1 MTTILWLHIAGGIL
15 ALTAGA
21 LAAVARKGGRLHVRA
36 GTCFFASML
45 LLGITASILEP
56 YRTPPG
62 SPLAGIF
69 VCYFVATGWVAA
81 RRRDGRTGRF
91 ELAACLVALGF
102 AAATLWSGLAGSAS
116 TPAGRGPV
124 FILAALCLLAG
135 LLDLHAYLR
144 RTLTPSQRISRHVWR
159 TCIAFFIATGSF
171 FLGQQQVLP
180 AAVRGSLLLFMLAF
194 APFALMI
201 FWLVRMR
208 LTKRAGPFALRIA
221 PDAAPA
227 AALGAAE

>member
-1 MTTILWLHIAGGIL
+1 MIAILWLHVASGIFAL
-15 ALTAGA
+15 AAGA
-21 LAAVARKGGRLHVRA
+21 LAAAARKGGRLHVRA
-36 GTCFFASML
+36 GTFFFAAML
-45 LLGITASILEP
+45 LLGASAAILEP

-62 SPLAGIF
+62 SPLAGVF

-144 RTLTPSQRISRHVWR
+144 RMLTPIQRISRHVWR
-159 TCIAFFIATGSF
+159 TCVAFFIATGSF
-171 FLGQQQVLP
+171 FLGQQQVMP
-180 AAVRGSLLLFMLAF
+180 AAVRGSAFLFALAF
-194 APFALMI
+194 APFALML

-208 LTKRAGPFALRIA
+208 LTKQAGPFALRIA
-221 PDAAPA
+221 TA
-227 AALGAAE
+227 AAAVGPAE